1 MDDIIY
7 SQAVRR
13 AREQYAET
21 THSPEN
27 SCLDDEFWCPE
38 DKVCKKNKDR
48 INEVSADEI
57 SGQRWSEE
65 GRGFD
70 ANADLYQE
78 VSDIKDLLE
87 AFYSRSFSSGT
98 HDKIAKAI
106 HITKKTLEEIVDI
119 DTNFDVH
126 GRDSGPV

>member
-13 AREQYAET
+13 AREQYTET

-48 INEVSADEI
+48 INEGGEGWTSEGLRELEPHELLQFISEALPKFLQTHYNPQDYDEI
-57 SGQRWSEE
+57 RSS
-65 GRGFD
+65 
-70 ANADLYQE
+70 LYSAAE
-78 VSDIKDLLE
+78 LLNDP
-87 AFYSRSFSSGT
+87 YNSPT
-98 HDKIAKAI
+98 
-106 HITKKTLEEIVDI
+106 
-119 DTNFDVH
+119 
-126 GRDSGPV
+126 